1 MSTVYAKNLKTTTEL
16 KNVLRRIIRQI
27 DMQKRHKEFPEHNHN
42 FHVMNIIV
50 IITIMLIFFNH
61 F

>member
-1 MSTVYAKNLKTTTEL
+1 MSTVYAKNLNTTTEL

-27 DMQKRHKEFPEHNHN
+27 DLQKCHKEFPENNHN

-50 IITIMLIFFNH
+50 IITIMLNFFNH